1 MSCPNCAKLEKKIME
16 LAEKKDQYHTASE
29 RTQAQL
35 DKLQRDY
42 DKLKSGMVI
51 EELKGIIRRARVT
64 LNEIL

>member
-1 MSCPNCAKLEKKIME
+1 MGCPNCAKLEKKIAE
-16 LAEKKDQYHTASE
+16 LAEKKDHYHMASE

-35 DKLQRDY
+35 DQLQRDY